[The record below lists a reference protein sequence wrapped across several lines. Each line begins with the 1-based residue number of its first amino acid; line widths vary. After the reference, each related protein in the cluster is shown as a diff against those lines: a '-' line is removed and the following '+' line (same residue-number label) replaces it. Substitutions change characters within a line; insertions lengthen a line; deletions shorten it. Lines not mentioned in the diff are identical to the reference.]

1 MFVLCVAD
9 GMVPI
14 KEEEILF
21 LSDTDPL
28 LNWRKG
34 VTVSSLEQRNE
45 VRVSIWT
52 FIKKGADG
60 YITPRKGG
68 ISLSTREFE
77 TLSANLPWVSTQV
90 RLKGQESVHRF
101 IEGLESVEDINLL
114 KRKLE
119 NAEKN
124 LAGPSRPTKQ
134 IKRRGVSAAQG
145 AP

>member
-1 MFVLCVAD
+1 
-9 GMVPI
+9 MVPI
-14 KEEEILF
+14 KEEDILF

-34 VTVSSLEQRNE
+34 VTISSLEQRNE
-45 VRVSIWT
+45 VRIAIWT
-52 FIKKGADG
+52 FIKKGSDG

-68 ISLSTREFE
+68 ISLSTKEFE
-77 TLSANLPWVSTQV
+77 TLCDNLPWVCSQV

-101 IEGLESVEDINLL
+101 IDALDSVEAINLL

-124 LAGPSRPTKQ
+124 LVGPSRPTKQ
-134 IKRRGVSAAQG
+134 IKRRGVTAAQG